1 MTTSSLRPAAR
12 GFSLV
17 EIMVTMT
24 VFGLVMAGALPF
36 FVSNLKYQFVGEQK
50 LLINNDIRRITNE
63 LVENAREAN
72 SFTLYR
78 SFYNHNNYTG
88 APITRDVNG
97 NGSVTWADRLLNGQA
112 GDFLVLVYYR
122 DPYFDSRF
130 FDGTPG
136 NSPVLTNG
144 QVTRL
149 VGYYVAPNR
158 RIPGEY
164 ALYSFDTDL
173 SRGPTD
179 TTWTTPW
186 GATFPA
192 TLSSVIP
199 QPSGTT
205 TVEALLPA
213 ATSAWAQNNAHRIV
227 INDLNGLAMT
237 PVTVNGTATTTG
249 FSFFNFQNRS
259 VIVRTKI
266 LHGNQA
272 KRVTNTYNFTITPR
286 G

>member
-1 MTTSSLRPAAR
+1 MHLPPLRPRSR
-12 GFSLV
+12 GFSLTEV
-17 EIMVTMT
+17 IVTMAL
-24 VFGLVMAGALPF
+24 FSLVMAGALPF

-72 SFTLYR
+72 SFALYQ
-78 SFYNHNNYTG
+78 SFYSQNNYAGT
-88 APITRDVNG
+88 AITRDANG

-130 FDGTPG
+130 FDGTAD
-136 NSPVLTNG
+136 NAPVLTNG

-158 RIPGEY
+158 NLAGEY
-164 ALYSFDTDL
+164 ALYSFDTDD

-186 GATFPA
+186 GAVFPA

-199 QPSGTT
+199 QPTGTT
-205 TVEALLPA
+205 TIEALLPA
-213 ATSAWAQNNAHRIV
+213 ATSAWAQNTAHRIV
-227 INDLNGLAMT
+227 INDLNGLS
-237 PVTVNGTATTTG
+237 TG

>member
-1 MTTSSLRPAAR
+1 MHLAPTRLSNR
-12 GFSLV
+12 GFSLTEV
-17 EIMVTMT
+17 IVTMAL
-24 VFGLVMAGALPF
+24 FSLVMAGALPF

-72 SFTLYR
+72 SFALYR
-78 SFYNHNNYTG
+78 SFHNQNNYLN
-88 APITRDVNG
+88 AAVSRDF
-97 NGSVTWADRLLNGQA
+97 NGSGTVTWADRLLNGQA
-112 GDFLVLVYYR
+112 GDFLVLVYYS

-130 FDGTPG
+130 FDGTVG
-136 NSPVLTNG
+136 NAPVLTNG

-164 ALYSFDTDL
+164 ALYSFDTDD
-173 SRGPTD
+173 SRGAGA
-179 TTWTTPW
+179 TWTTPW

-192 TLSSVIP
+192 TLSSVLP
-199 QPSGTT
+199 QPTGTT
-205 TVEALLPA
+205 TIEALLPG
-213 ATSAWAQNNAHRIV
+213 ATSAWAQAAAHRIV
-227 INDLNGLAMT
+227 INDLNGLS
-237 PVTVNGTATTTG
+237 GG
-249 FSFFNFQNRS
+249 FTFFNFQNRS